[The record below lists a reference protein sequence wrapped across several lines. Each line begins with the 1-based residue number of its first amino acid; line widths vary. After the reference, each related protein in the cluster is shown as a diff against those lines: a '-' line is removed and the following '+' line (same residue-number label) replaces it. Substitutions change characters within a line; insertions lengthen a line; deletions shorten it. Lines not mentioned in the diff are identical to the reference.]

1 MSKQLKKSGCDAI
14 RSIASK
20 FGFGHSNRFYI
31 DQVRREYGMTV
42 SQVQVIQS
50 IGAAKT
56 RQITVEPHMLIKAQE
71 LLIACNHDM
80 ALVRAAVGV
89 F

>member
-1 MSKQLKKSGCDAI
+1 
-14 RSIASK
+14 
-20 FGFGHSNRFYI
+20 
-31 DQVRREYGMTV
+31 MTV